1 MDIQSGRWEGDKTLA
16 VVCLKKKISLPI
28 KLLDTLVP
36 INFQRSILG
45 FIQEAIANE
54 ILSAKTLRSSSGT
67 LRPVHVTY
75 TSCLGLITSSS
86 WQNEIFNI
94 TLKATQEKVE
104 KKTSL
109 DFNSKMK

>member
-1 MDIQSGRWEGDKTLA
+1 MF
-16 VVCLKKKISLPI
+16 KKKISLPI

-54 ILSAKTLRSSSGT
+54 ILSAKTLCSSSGT

>member
-1 MDIQSGRWEGDKTLA
+1 MA
-16 VVCLKKKISLPI
+16 VVWFKKKISLPV
-28 KLLDTLVP
+28 KLLDRLVP
-36 INFQRSILG
+36 INFQRSVLG

-54 ILSAKTLRSSSGT
+54 ILSAKTRHSSSET
-67 LRPVHVTY
+67 LGLVHETY

-94 TLKATQEKVE
+94 TLNATQEMVGEKK

-109 DFNSKMK
+109 NFNSKMK

>member
-1 MDIQSGRWEGDKTLA
+1 MA
-16 VVCLKKKISLPI
+16 VVCFKKKISLPI

-36 INFQRSILG
+36 INFQRSVLG
-45 FIQEAIANE
+45 FIQEAIANK
-54 ILSAKTLRSSSGT
+54 ILSAKTLRSSSET
-67 LRPVHVTY
+67 LGLVHVTY

-104 KKTSL
+104 KKL
-109 DFNSKMK
+109 H